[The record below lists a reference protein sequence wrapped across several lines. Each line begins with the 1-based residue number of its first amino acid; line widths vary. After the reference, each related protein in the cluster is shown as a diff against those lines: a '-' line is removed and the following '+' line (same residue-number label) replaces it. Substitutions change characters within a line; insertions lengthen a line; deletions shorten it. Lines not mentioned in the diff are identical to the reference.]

1 MWLRSKNLNDK
12 SGVSLFFDIQSIVV
26 NNKVREVKF
35 WQTSKACVAMQGSRV
50 FVDVKAIKWAVFQQN
65 IRLKKERNNR
75 VLKR

>member
-1 MWLRSKNLNDK
+1 
-12 SGVSLFFDIQSIVV
+12 
-26 NNKVREVKF
+26 
-35 WQTSKACVAMQGSRV
+35 MQGSRV